1 MKGIVLAGGSGTR
14 LYPMTRAVSKHLLPV
29 YDKPMVH
36 YPIATLMLA
45 GIRDVLIISTPHDL
59 PLYERLLGSGEA
71 LGMNFR
77 YQVQDKPEGLPQ
89 AFTLGESF
97 LDGGPATLALGDGL
111 FHGEGFARAIQAHVR
126 DNQGATVFASH
137 VSDPERY
144 GVAAFDSEGNLE
156 RIVEKPKNPPSNW
169 AVTGLYVYD
178 ESVVEKARTLKP
190 SARGEL
196 EISDLNNLYLAEG
209 RLKLVKFS
217 RGTAWLDMGTP
228 DAMLEASNFVAALQR
243 RQGEMVAC
251 LEEVAWRMGFVDDD
265 GLRRLHDDARAPHL
279 RAYLRGL
286 MEAA

>member
-14 LYPMTRAVSKHLLPV
+14 LDPMTRAVSKQLLPV

-36 YPIATLMLA
+36 YPLATLMLA
-45 GIRDVLIISTPHDL
+45 GIRDILVISTPHDL

-71 LGMNFR
+71 LGVRFR
-77 YQVQDKPEGLPQ
+77 YQVQAHPGGLPQ
-89 AFTLGESF
+89 AFTLAEGF
-97 LDGGPATLALGDGL
+97 LEGSPATLALGDGL

-126 DNQGATVFASH
+126 DNRGATVFASH

-144 GVAAFDSEGNLE
+144 GVAAFDAEGNLV
-156 RIVEKPKNPPSNW
+156 RIEEKPKHPSSNW
-169 AVTGLYVYD
+169 AVTGLYVCD
-178 ESVVEKARTLKP
+178 ETVVEKARTLKP

-196 EISDLNNLYLAEG
+196 EIPDLLNLYLAEK

-243 RQGEMVAC
+243 RQGEKVAC
-251 LEEVAWRMGFVDDD
+251 LEEVAWRMRYIDDD
-265 GLRRLHDDARAPHL
+265 GLRRAADAARAPDVK
-279 RAYLRGL
+279 RYLHGL
-286 MEAA
+286 LEGA